1 MHNARPAGITTLDID
16 DKRGNVLT
24 GGNDKHVQVYS
35 REKDKVLANLTGHT
49 KKVTSV
55 KFRGDTDSA
64 DDIDI
69 AVSASADKSVRVW
82 GNGEKGMSTC
92 TLMPSHL

>member
-1 MHNARPAGITTLDID
+1 MHNARPAGVTALDID
-16 DKRGNVLT
+16 DQRGNVLT

-64 DDIDI
+64 EEIDI

-82 GNGEKGMSTC
+82 GNGEKGKCRTFI
-92 TLMPSHL
+92 TVV